1 MGYFD
6 EANIL
11 YNKKQYK
18 KAIDIYQKAIQ
29 VKENKTASL
38 YNTAVCFIKLG
49 NYENAIPLLHSAIR
63 EKQDS
68 KYFFNLGYC
77 YAMIKNSKKALIYF
91 NTAWALDHNDSD
103 CERAINLIIANYKKN
118 I

>member
-1 MGYFD
+1 MNYFD
-6 EANIL
+6 EANTL

-29 VKENKTASL
+29 IEENKIASL

-49 NYENAIPLLHSAIR
+49 NFKKAIPLLNSAIR

-68 KYFFNLGYC
+68 RYFFNLGYC
-77 YAMIKNSKKALIYF
+77 YAMLKDSKKALIYF

-103 CERAINLIIANYKKN
+103 CERAIDLIIENYKN
-118 I
+118 AL